1 MNKKS
6 AQKSRQDCE
15 RPIDSVKL
23 IPHKVRKS
31 PMPRYYIGY
40 RLTIYCQPARLT
52 TRSQAPLGGLGA
64 ALKSEFTY

>member
-23 IPHKVRKS
+23 IPRKVRKS
-31 PMPRYYIGY
+31 PMPRYYKVV
-40 RLTIYCQPARLT
+40 RVTI
-52 TRSQAPLGGLGA
+52 
-64 ALKSEFTY
+64 ENW

>member
-1 MNKKS
+1 MKIDFSEFFINKKS

-31 PMPRYYIGY
+31 PMPHYTTYYCIQSKLPKLSFSLHHGN
-40 RLTIYCQPARLT
+40 
-52 TRSQAPLGGLGA
+52 
-64 ALKSEFTY
+64 

>member
-1 MNKKS
+1 MHKKS

-31 PMPRYYIGY
+31 PMPRY
-40 RLTIYCQPARLT
+40 RLVEDFVLDV
-52 TRSQAPLGGLGA
+52 
-64 ALKSEFTY
+64 

>member
-23 IPHKVRKS
+23 IPPKVRTKKIADA
-31 PMPRYYIGY
+31 M
-40 RLTIYCQPARLT
+40 LML
-52 TRSQAPLGGLGA
+52 
-64 ALKSEFTY
+64 ALYSFLNLILYHSAQIIKKCS

>member
-1 MNKKS
+1 MKIDFSEFFMNKKS

-31 PMPRYYIGY
+31 PMPRFY
-40 RLTIYCQPARLT
+40 
-52 TRSQAPLGGLGA
+52 SNW
-64 ALKSEFTY
+64 

>member
-31 PMPRYYIGY
+31 LMPRYCI
-40 RLTIYCQPARLT
+40 LAN
-52 TRSQAPLGGLGA
+52 
-64 ALKSEFTY
+64 